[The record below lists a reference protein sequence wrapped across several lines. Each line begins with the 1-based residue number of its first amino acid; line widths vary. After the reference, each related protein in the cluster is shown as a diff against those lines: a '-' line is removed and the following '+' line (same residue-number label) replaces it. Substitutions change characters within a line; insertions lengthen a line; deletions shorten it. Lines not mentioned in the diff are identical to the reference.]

1 MGDDLVSNPSHYTY
15 SDQGIECIEAIQAS
29 MSFDE
34 YLGYLKGNVLKY
46 IWRYRHKGNPI
57 QDLQKARW
65 YLDRMIC
72 ELTYVEEGDK
82 QTLKDIWESTV

>member
-1 MGDDLVSNPSHYTY
+1 MGDDLVSSPSHYTH
-15 SDQGIECIEAIQAS
+15 SEQGIECIEAIQAS
-29 MSFDE
+29 MSLDE

-46 IWRYRHKGNPI
+46 IWRYRYKGNPI

-72 ELTYVEEGDK
+72 ELTYVEESDEL
-82 QTLKDIWESTV
+82 TLKDIWESTI